1 MTPQPTDGAAVRL
14 AFDALPET
22 HRVVLQL
29 ARNGQR
35 YADIAEHLGVNVVVV
50 RRWALHAVLALTRAR
65 AAAVHLPGGN

>member
-1 MTPQPTDGAAVRL
+1 VRL

-29 ARNGQR
+29 ARSGR
-35 YADIAEHLGVNVVVV
+35 GYGDIAEHLGVSVVVV

-65 AAAVHLPGGN
+65 TAAVHVPGGN